1 MLFSG
6 GVVLLLIGVGNL
18 VGLVSL
24 SAFTTLV
31 YYGLTNLSALRLKK
45 DQRFLPLVV
54 PAVGLCFCIALA
66 ASVPPRLM
74 LPGAGVLAAGILW
87 RVTNMRRNSVTPLR

>member
-1 MLFSG
+1 MLFRS
-6 GVVLLLIGVGNL
+6 LIGVGNL

-24 SAFTTLV
+24 SAFTILI

-54 PAVGLCFCIALA
+54 PALGLVFCVALA
-66 ASVPPRLM
+66 ASVPPERM
-74 LPGAGVLAAGILW
+74 IPGAAVLGAGLLW
-87 RVTNMRRNSVTPLR
+87 RLIRRPT